1 MSERPNIVF
10 IVTDQQRLDTIG
22 AYGSSICKT
31 PNIDR
36 LAERGMRFTRAYTP
50 CGLCSPVRASLL
62 TGTYPHD
69 HDALTNNKLH
79 PVRTELPPERDVLTP
94 ALKSAGYQMASI
106 GKWHVNSEHD
116 PVDFGYD
123 RHVPLG
129 AYAERRKQTGI
140 PFLPEHNNYVVPT
153 SATDSVDASDCRQA
167 FLTDETIQT
176 ISDFNQSDDPFFVRL
191 DFHGPHAPNVI
202 PEPYASMYE
211 PFAIPPWANYDDPLD
226 EKPAVQREK
235 RRHWGTDKM
244 TWEDWQPI
252 VAHYFGEITLIDA
265 QVGRVMDHLDT
276 LGIADDT
283 AIVFTADHGD
293 TMGAHRIWNKDYTMY
308 DGIYHVP
315 FIVSWPGVTSPGST
329 CDEYIHHFIDLTA
342 TFPEI
347 AGIQAPPNIH
357 GSSLVSLMHGEA
369 QNRVREAYCEFH
381 GCHMGL
387 YTLRMLQ
394 TDRWKYVLHTND
406 IDELYDHE
414 TDSDEMINLAERP
427 ESAPILKDLRS
438 RIVDWMAKTD
448 DHLYNEWMVYYLTD
462 DLERAARAPGRMNTP
477 W

>member
-1 MSERPNIVF
+1 MKNQPNIVF

-22 AYGSSICKT
+22 AYGSTICKT

-36 LAERGMRFTRAYTP
+36 LAERGMRFLRAYTP
-50 CGLCSPVRASLL
+50 CGLRSPVRASLL

-79 PVRTELPPERDVLTP
+79 PVRTELPPERDILTP
-94 ALKSAGYQMASI
+94 ALKTAGYQMASI
-106 GKWHVNSEHD
+106 GKWHVNSTHD

-129 AYAERRKQTGI
+129 AYAERRKETGV
-140 PFLPEHNNYVVPT
+140 PFQPEHNNYVIPT
-153 SATDSVDASDCRQA
+153 SAVDPVDEKDCRQA
-167 FLTDETIQT
+167 FLTDEAIRA
-176 ISDFNQSDDPFFVRL
+176 IDDFSREDAPFFVRL
-191 DFHGPHAPNVI
+191 DFHGPHAPNVV
-202 PEPYASMYE
+202 PEPYASMYD
-211 PFAIPPWANYDDPLD
+211 PASIPPWPNYDDPLD
-226 EKPAVQREK
+226 DKPAVQKIK

-252 VAHYFGEITLIDA
+252 VAHYFGEISLIDA
-265 QVGRVMDHLDT
+265 QVGRVMDHLDANGLT
-276 LGIADDT
+276 DDT
-283 AIVFTADHGD
+283 IVVFTADHGD

-315 FIVSWPGVTSPGST
+315 FIVSWPGVTEPGST
-329 CDEYIHHFIDLTA
+329 CDEYIHHFIDLTV

-347 AGIQAPPNIH
+347 AGQQVPDNLH
-357 GSSLVSLMHGEA
+357 GQSLVSLLEGES
-369 QNRVREAYCEFH
+369 QGRPREAYCQFH

-394 TDRWKYVLHTND
+394 TDKWKYVFHTND

-414 TDSDEMINLAERP
+414 NDPDEMINLAERP
-427 ESAPILKDLRS
+427 ESAEVLKTMRS
-438 RIVDWMAKTD
+438 RMVDWMADTK
-448 DHLYNEWMVYYLTD
+448 DHLYNEWIVYYLTD
-462 DLERAARAPGRMNTP
+462 DLKRAAKAPGRMNTP